1 LSQREKDGGVR
12 SRARIGIVAGAAIV
26 LVLAVSGCVNPPDEG
41 GPDPA
46 LRGQWELQDA
56 TDAQGTI
63 PLANQ
68 LITLT
73 IDGDN
78 STTGRSTCSDY
89 RAHVYGSRAT
99 LWVTATLPKAEH
111 CGIQAQQD
119 IEHRYIEDLNQIR
132 TSTLEGG
139 VLNLLAPGI
148 DLRYQR
154 ALAVPLTLVLGHT
167 WRLNSVK
174 ADSYYATENPLP
186 VVERGASLRF
196 SKSGILSGSTG
207 CRRFTAKFSENA
219 GEIVVRKISS
229 HPKVGCDSD
238 QQAIDTYVMS
248 VVRGGFT
255 FISGLG
261 ELGIS
266 SPRAEITLSFV
277 D

>member
-1 LSQREKDGGVR
+1 MNKDGVVHA
-12 SRARIGIVAGAAIV
+12 SARIGIVAGA
-26 LVLAVSGCVNPPDEG
+26 LVAVALAVSGCASRPDEG

-46 LRGQWELQDA
+46 LRGQWELQSG

-73 IDGDN
+73 IDGDS

-89 RAHVYGSRAT
+89 RAHVYGSLAT

-119 IEHRYIEDLNQIR
+119 IEQRYINDLNQVR
-132 TSTLEGG
+132 TSTLSGG
-139 VLNLLAPGI
+139 VLDLLAPGV

-154 ALAVPLTLVLGHT
+154 ALAVPLTLVVGHT
-167 WRLNSVK
+167 WQLETVK
-174 ADSYYATENPLP
+174 ADSYYATQNPLP
-186 VVERGASLRF
+186 FIERGATLKF
-196 SKSGILSGSTG
+196 SKKGSLTGATG
-207 CRRFTAKFSENA
+207 CRSFSTTYRENA
-219 GEIVVRKISS
+219 GEIVIGKLVNHEK
-229 HPKVGCDSD
+229 HGCDSD
-238 QQAIDTYVMS
+238 QQAVDTYVMS
-248 VVRGGFT
+248 VVQSGFT
-255 FISGLG
+255 FTSGLG

-266 SPRAEITLSFV
+266 SPRAEITLAFV